1 MPSTLIVPAETRER
15 LALLAAELRNG
26 QARPGE
32 RPVAAL
38 GSTDLRELKPDQ
50 LLAALLDTKLPCIF
64 AESAVRG
71 DGSDW
76 AISELALL
84 GDLSVATDVTV
95 FDDGRHQ
102 SPTVHPLPFPATLV
116 FTPGALLRNDL
127 GGVPAD
133 WAEVTNDADQLDA
146 AGFSRL
152 YERRLYPIFCYI
164 AAHAARLG
172 VRALVTVPG
181 IGCGQFAGPFRGRLG
196 SHLEQVLEKL
206 LINHGHEW
214 PALRALYY
222 DPYAECSPRRARYH
236 GIDFLVRPL
245 QRTPT
250 GGRPQLCLPGGY
262 AECPED
268 DFAVCRLYSLVAWDH
283 VSWPGNDFNAG
294 ARATDDGVK
303 AAATS
308 ALHAITGVEGRYD
321 AKTHAYL
328 PPTPARTWDEILARM
343 RFSELTTTFSA
354 TETQK
359 GATEFFNKN
368 SATNLP
374 LNGLSQ

>member
-1 MPSTLIVPAETRER
+1 MPCTLIVPAETRER

-26 QARPGE
+26 QARPGG
-32 RPVAAL
+32 RLAAAL
-38 GSTDLRELKPDQ
+38 SSTDLRELNPDQ

-76 AISELALL
+76 TMNELALL

-95 FDDGRHQ
+95 FDDGRHH

-133 WAEVTNDADQLDA
+133 WAEATNDADQLDA
-146 AGFSRL
+146 AGFARL
-152 YERRLYPIFCYI
+152 YERRLYPVFSYI

-172 VRALVTVPG
+172 LRALVTAPG

-206 LINHGHEW
+206 LLTHGQEW
-214 PALRALYY
+214 PTLRALYY
-222 DPYAECSPRRARYH
+222 DPYAECSPRGARHH

-245 QRTPT
+245 QRTSA
-250 GGRPQLCLPGGY
+250 GGRPQLCLPGEY
-262 AECPED
+262 AECQED
-268 DFAVCRLYSLVAWDH
+268 DFIDCRLYSLVAWDH

-308 ALHAITGVEGRYD
+308 ALFTITGIEGCYD
-321 AKTHAYL
+321 ATAHAYR
-328 PPTPARTWDEILARM
+328 PPSPAKTWGELLESL
-343 RFSELTTTFSA
+343 RFSRFTA
-354 TETQK
+354 Q
-359 GATEFFNKN
+359 
-368 SATNLP
+368 
-374 LNGLSQ
+374 NGI